1 MRWEMSS
8 AFALVFAL
16 RDAIVGSEA
25 EAEVEADA
33 WSDDVAKNSW
43 LILDAMRI
51 NRAIGSAPFRRST
64 IQSVL

>member
-1 MRWEMSS
+1 MSS
-8 AFALVFAL
+8 AFVLVFAL
-16 RDAIVGSEA
+16 KDAIAGSEA
-25 EAEVEADA
+25 EAEADADA

-51 NRAIGSAPFRRST
+51 NRAIGSAPFRRWT